1 MAPGYETND
10 EAGVPFVMKLKK
22 SLYGIR
28 QSQKTWFG
36 TMDVELANI
45 GFLPIKSDPF
55 VYVYEDETGFIIL
68 TLYVDNIL
76 FLSDSKSLLNKLK
89 MQLMDHF
96 EMSDMGDVS
105 RILGINVTRDYAK
118 GDIIISQKNYTEDV
132 VQRYG
137 MEDCNPAYT
146 LGIGPGLSMNQP
158 EEKLLTME
166 EKRRYQAT
174 QEP

>member
-55 VYVYEDETGFIIL
+55 VYLVRL
-68 TLYVDNIL
+68 
-76 FLSDSKSLLNKLK
+76 
-89 MQLMDHF
+89 
-96 EMSDMGDVS
+96 
-105 RILGINVTRDYAK
+105 
-118 GDIIISQKNYTEDV
+118 
-132 VQRYG
+132 
-137 MEDCNPAYT
+137 
-146 LGIGPGLSMNQP
+146 
-158 EEKLLTME
+158 
-166 EKRRYQAT
+166 
-174 QEP
+174 